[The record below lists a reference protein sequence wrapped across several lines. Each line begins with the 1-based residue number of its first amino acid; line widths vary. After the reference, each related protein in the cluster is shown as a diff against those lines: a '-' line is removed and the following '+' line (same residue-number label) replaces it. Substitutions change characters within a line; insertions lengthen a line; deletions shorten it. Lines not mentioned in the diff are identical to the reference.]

1 MTLKIKFND
10 FEIITR
16 SRSVPTAV
24 SNRDDLEHLS
34 VALLQNEIPLPKPV
48 RLLGVS
54 LSSLQDDEQEEPQLG
69 LPI

>member
-1 MTLKIKFND
+1 MNFND

-16 SRSVPTAV
+16 SRSVPVAV
-24 SNRDDLEHLS
+24 SSRNDLESLA
-34 VALLQNEIPLPKPV
+34 VALLQNAIPVPRPV

-54 LSSLQDDEQEEPQLG
+54 LSSLQGGDDGTEPQLG